1 MNLAS
6 SLNLTPSALK
16 SQTIGS
22 RSFRISIS
30 PNNGSTFQG
39 LSKLSIQLPSMVR
52 TYANLKSAVLR
63 GKIKCIN
70 PATDTDA
77 ICYMDKNIYSMIDRC
92 EIQCNNQVLD
102 NIPAFNVL
110 VHSLSDLSS
119 SALNTTNYDTIL
131 SGGDSQNPSL
141 SQPIGPSGTGIRDF
155 SMPLPSI
162 GLMSIDKNLPLDTST
177 PITFD
182 FHLASHTNFL
192 LKGTTSATAIPTNYE
207 LENVTL
213 DLNVIELTPESN
225 ALLEQAVSST
235 GFVMDYENIT
245 HSTYTKAA
253 AVNSTT
259 QTLGTRVSAL
269 NRVLVVHRNAAN
281 LSDIEQ
287 LSLSNRSHGNLSECS
302 LLISGVRYP
311 QISLK
316 HTPQNPTQILSELA
330 LFEGDMTSSGASSS
344 LNIPALFD
352 YRGLDVL
359 DGTAT
364 NTAASVLQ
372 RVFNGSGETV
382 GGVVTN
388 LKAAAIGTNAEAVS
402 HVRPANNT
410 GITAASHS
418 RLPFDRTSNFS
429 VEDGTLAANYKGA
442 QGLTRATSQS
452 SLGKFLIGFQLS
464 TFFENEQ
471 IYSNISTVGSHVALD
486 LKYDTSSSDNIVDV
500 YSFYHNI
507 LRLDPITRMYSIAS
521 Q

>member
-39 LSKLSIQLPSMVR
+39 LSKLSIQLPAMVR
-52 TYANLKSAVLR
+52 TYANLRSATLR
-63 GKIKCIN
+63 GKIKCLN
-70 PATDTDA
+70 PATDADA
-77 ICYMDKNIYSMIDRC
+77 VCFMDKNIYSMIDRM
-92 EIQCNNQVLD
+92 EVSCNNQVID

-119 SALNTTNYDTIL
+119 SALNTTNYDLIL
-131 SGGDSQNPSL
+131 SGGDPHNPSL

-182 FHLASHTNFL
+182 FHLSSHPNFL

-207 LENVTL
+207 LSDITL

-235 GFVMDYENIT
+235 GFVMDYENVV

-269 NRVLVVHRNAAN
+269 NRVLVVHRNADN
-281 LSDIEQ
+281 INDIEQ
-287 LSLSNRSHGNLSECS
+287 LSLSNRSHANVTEMS
-302 LLISGVRYP
+302 LVIAGTRYP
-311 QISLK
+311 QIPIK
-316 HTPQNPTQILSELA
+316 Q
-330 LFEGDMTSSGASSS
+330 
-344 LNIPALFD
+344 
-352 YRGLDVL
+352 
-359 DGTAT
+359 
-364 NTAASVLQ
+364 
-372 RVFNGSGETV
+372 
-382 GGVVTN
+382 
-388 LKAAAIGTNAEAVS
+388 
-402 HVRPANNT
+402 
-410 GITAASHS
+410 
-418 RLPFDRTSNFS
+418 
-429 VEDGTLAANYKGA
+429 TLYTH
-442 QGLTRATSQS
+442 Q
-452 SLGKFLIGFQLS
+452 
-464 TFFENEQ
+464 
-471 IYSNISTVGSHVALD
+471 
-486 LKYDTSSSDNIVDV
+486 
-500 YSFYHNI
+500 
-507 LRLDPITRMYSIAS
+507 
-521 Q
+521 